1 MGAPL
6 SHSIHCPKA
15 HFLIPS
21 YERLVFQ
28 HRNFEGTLTFSPLQL
43 SWKVMSRRLIGLSM
57 CTVPDVLMPRFG
69 QIHAYV
75 SVAAGTEPT
84 PISMVVSPPRQPE
97 APRQEQHS
105 TCAVGPDSPIRLLA
119 LFWPL
124 SQSSGEK
131 GLHPSPKP
139 SIGDLVSPTTYQP
152 GRSTTPPD
160 HPEELRNAAWKKKG
174 GINTLWDKLW
184 TMKDRSRNQR

>member
-6 SHSIHCPKA
+6 SCSIHCPKA
-15 HFLIPS
+15 HLLIPS

-28 HRNFEGTLTFSPLQL
+28 HRNFEGTLTFSPSQL

-75 SVAAGTEPT
+75 SVAAGTEPA

-97 APRQEQHS
+97 APRQEQQARVPWVQ
-105 TCAVGPDSPIRLLA
+105 T
-119 LFWPL
+119 
-124 SQSSGEK
+124 
-131 GLHPSPKP
+131 HPSASLPYSDHCLSLLGRKDCILPP
-139 SIGDLVSPTTYQP
+139 SLP
-152 GRSTTPPD
+152 
-160 HPEELRNAAWKKKG
+160 
-174 GINTLWDKLW
+174 
-184 TMKDRSRNQR
+184 